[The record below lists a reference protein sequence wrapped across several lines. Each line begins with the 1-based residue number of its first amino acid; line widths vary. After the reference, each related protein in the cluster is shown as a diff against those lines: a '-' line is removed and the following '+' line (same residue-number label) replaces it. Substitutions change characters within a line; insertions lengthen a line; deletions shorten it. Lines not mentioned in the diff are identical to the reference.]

1 MKITVENAAS
11 CLGKSV
17 ATIRQGLI
25 NGAFP
30 WGAAVQMSE
39 NRYSYVIYPK
49 MFQEM
54 VGEVE
59 GSRLEGERSSQKE

>member
-1 MKITVENAAS
+1 MKITVETAAS

-30 WGAAVQMSE
+30 WGAAVQMGE

-54 VGEVE
+54 VGDVE
-59 GSRLEGERSSQKE
+59 DQEERS

>member
-17 ATIRQGLI
+17 STVRQGLI
-25 NGAFP
+25 NGVFP

-39 NRYSYVIYPK
+39 SRYSYVIYPK
-49 MFQEM
+49 LFQEM
-54 VGEVE
+54 VGTVDD
-59 GSRLEGERSSQKE
+59 LDDRSQCDDE

>member
-1 MKITVENAAS
+1 MRITVETAAS

-59 GSRLEGERSSQKE
+59 DFVPQDERSVRE

>member
-59 GSRLEGERSSQKE
+59 DFVPQDERSSQKE

>member
-1 MKITVENAAS
+1 MKITVETAAS

-59 GSRLEGERSSQKE
+59 DFVPQDERSVRE

>member
-59 GSRLEGERSSQKE
+59 DFVPQDERSVRE